1 VSAALYALARFCIR
15 HRYPVSAVWIVLV
28 IAITM
33 VANSVGKQ
41 TSNNLTLPGTGSTQ
55 AQDLLQDNLPKQ
67 ANGTNPVVMETSTG
81 KLTTGKNEQAVKA
94 TVSSLK
100 KAPHV
105 ISAVSPL
112 SSEGAG
118 ALSKDKRIGYISV
131 TIDLSS
137 SDLTEDEANEIID
150 AESPAREAGFKV
162 ATGGYLGQAV
172 SKPATESSEAVG
184 IAAAVIILLF
194 TFGTVTAMS
203 LPIATAIVG
212 LAVGLS
218 AIGLLGH
225 TIDVPTVGPTLG
237 TMLGLGVGIDY
248 ALFIVTRHR
257 GFIEQGHPV
266 EEAAARAV
274 ATAGGAVVFAG
285 GTVVIA
291 LCSLAVARI
300 PIVSALGYS
309 AAIVVLIAVITAIT
323 LLPALLA
330 ALGTRINSLRVP
342 FLRTPPHDH
351 RPHGWARWAR
361 GVGKRATGAMVLGIA
376 ILLVLAI
383 PVLNLQFGQQDN
395 GQLSKSTTTRQAYDL
410 LTKGFGPGVNGPFL
424 IAVDFKG
431 SPAHPDNKQ
440 LNQVEEQQKQAQQ
453 TAVDQTAQQLEAQGV
468 PPDEAQSEAEQQ
480 VKSQPPTKKE
490 KQASQ
495 QEAFLKTSASDP
507 RLVKLENKI
516 GKTKGV
522 KNVSP
527 AKVDKS
533 GDTAVFTVTPTTS
546 PSADATEALVRTLR
560 SPVIPEALKGTTL
573 AAYVGGQT
581 AGYIDLG
588 DRISERLP
596 LVIAT
601 VIVLSFLLLLIAFRS
616 IVVPLTAALMNLLSV
631 GAAYGILTFVFQEG
645 HGAKLLGLS
654 GPIPIVSY
662 VPLLMFA
669 ILFGL
674 SMDYQVFLLTRI
686 QEHYRK
692 TKDNH
697 EAVIDGLAVS
707 ARVITSAALI
717 MVCVYTSFILNGDPT
732 VKQFGLGLAAA
743 IAVDATIVR
752 CLLVPAVMVL
762 LGRRNWWLPGWAS
775 RIVPRVGI
783 EGDEF
788 FKARDATVAAGSA
801 RPPAST

>member
-1 VSAALYALARFCIR
+1 VSAALYAVARFCIR
-15 HRYPVSAVWIVLV
+15 HRYPVLAAWIALV
-28 IAITM
+28 VAITL

-81 KLTTGKNEQAVKA
+81 KLTTGRNEQAVKA

-118 ALSKDKRIGYISV
+118 ALSKDKRIGYVSV

-150 AESPAREAGFKV
+150 AESPARDAGFRV

-194 TFGTVTAMS
+194 TFGTVTAMA

-212 LAVGLS
+212 LAIGLS

-225 TIDVPTVGPTLG
+225 GIDVPTVGPTLG

-257 GFIEQGHPV
+257 GFIEEGHPV

-309 AAIVVLIAVITAIT
+309 AAVVVLIAVITAIT

-361 GVGKRATGAMVLGIA
+361 GVGKRAPGAMVLGIA

-383 PVLNLQFGQQDN
+383 PALNLQFGQQDN
-395 GQLSKSTTTRQAYDL
+395 GQLPKSTTTRQAYDL
-410 LTKGFGPGVNGPFL
+410 LTKGFGPGVNGPLL

-468 PPDEAQSEAEQQ
+468 PADEAQSEAEQQ

-522 KNVSP
+522 KDVSP
-527 AKVDKS
+527 AEVDKS

-546 PSADATEALVRTLR
+546 PSANATETLVRTLR
-560 SPVIPEALKGTTL
+560 SPVIPDALKGTTP

-601 VIVLSFLLLLIAFRS
+601 VIVLSFVLLLIAFRS
-616 IVVPLTAALMNLLSV
+616 MVVPLTAGLMNLLSV

-697 EAVIDGLAVS
+697 EAVVDGLAVS

-752 CLLVPAVMVL
+752 CLLVPAAMVL
-762 LGRRNWWLPGWAS
+762 LGRRNWWLPRWAERLP
-775 RIVPRVGI
+775 RIGI
-783 EGDEF
+783 EGEEF
-788 FKARDATVAAGSA
+788 FKARDAAVATGSA
-801 RPPAST
+801 RPPDARP